1 MYAQL
6 PDSVRLYYQSRGNGP
21 AVMLVHGLSGNH
33 QLWDRTVP
41 ALVDRYRAIA
51 VDLRGHGQSDK
62 PPGPYSVPGFAA
74 DLAVLLDQL
83 AIERA
88 VLVGLSMGGGV
99 VQTFAL
105 SYPERVRALVLVS
118 TSSDFPPETRARFH
132 EWAARAEREGM
143 AALAEVLV
151 ASWVAPA
158 FRARDPAE
166 FARQVRITAA
176 NAPHAFAA
184 AARAN
189 AQRDWT
195 AQLPR
200 ITCPVLFVGGELDGA
215 TPQRAAAIYR
225 QYLPDVEIHLLP
237 DVGHYVPLEA
247 PEAFNR
253 LLLAFLARAAAR

>member
-1 MYAQL
+1 MDVRL
-6 PDSVRLYYQSRGNGP
+6 PDGVRLHYISQGAGP
-21 AVMLVHGLSGNH
+21 PVLLVHGLSGSH

-41 ALVDRYRAIA
+41 ALVDRYQAIA

-74 DLAVLLDQL
+74 DLVVLLDQL
-83 AIERA
+83 GIERA

-99 VQTFAL
+99 VQTVAL
-105 SYPERVRALVLVS
+105 HYPERVRALVLVS
-118 TSSDFPPETRARFH
+118 TSSDFPPETRARFY

-166 FARQVRITAA
+166 YARQVRITAA

-200 ITCPVLFVGGELDGA
+200 VGCPVLFVGGELDGA
-215 TPQRAAAIYR
+215 NPQRAAAIYR
-225 QYLPDVEIHLLP
+225 QHLPAVETHLLP
-237 DVGHYVPLEA
+237 GVGHYVPLEA
-247 PEAFNR
+247 PEAFHR
-253 LLLAFLARAAAR
+253 LLRAFLDRVTDR